1 MQDLERLVSPTWQAC
16 NEYHTPRLKN
26 RLAGGFFILM
36 LIPTHNRGKIYG
48 LSGVYRHMLPDLP
61 KLTFLSIQSLVI
73 HEEHDPQRTPPLIER
88 IRLSGTFR
96 NPPIVTPLPDN
107 TARFMVL
114 DGANRVTALK
124 EMGFPDILV
133 QLVEPNDP
141 GLNLET
147 WNHVVWGLPEQ
158 LLLDKFTHL
167 AGVEVCPAS
176 EEYLEPELDGDCG
189 LAFIQLPR
197 GDNYRIC
204 SKAVELVKRVEILN
218 DLVNCYKVRAYLDR
232 TNIRDIHQLQDI
244 YSDLT
249 CLIIF
254 PTFTIHQILD
264 LASNNYLLP
273 TGVTRFT
280 VAPRA
285 LHLNYPLYELAT
297 NRPLEEKNA
306 DLLRW
311 IQRRI
316 ANKGIRY
323 YAESTFLYDE

>member
-1 MQDLERLVSPTWQAC
+1 
-16 NEYHTPRLKN
+16 
-26 RLAGGFFILM
+26 
-36 LIPTHNRGKIYG
+36 
-48 LSGVYRHMLPDLP
+48 MLPDLP
-61 KLTFLSIQSLVI
+61 RLTFLSIQSVII
-73 HEEHDPQRTPPLIER
+73 HEEHDTQRTPPLIER

-96 NPPIVTPLPDN
+96 NPPIVTPLPDHSG
-107 TARFMVL
+107 RYMVL

-133 QLVEPNDP
+133 QVVEPDDP

-158 LLLDKFTHL
+158 LLYDKFSQI
-167 AGVEVCPAS
+167 AGAELCPAADKHM
-176 EEYLEPELDGDCG
+176 EPELNGDRG

-204 SKAVELVKRVEILN
+204 SKANELVNRVQILN
-218 DLVNCYKVRAYLDR
+218 TLVNCYKVRAYLDR
-232 TNIRDIHQLQDI
+232 TNIRDIQQLQDI
-244 YSDLT
+244 YTDLS
-249 CLIIF
+249 CLVIF
-254 PTFTIHQILD
+254 PTFTIYQTLEF
-264 LASNNYLLP
+264 ASNNYLLP
-273 TGVTRFT
+273 TGITRFT
-280 VAPRA
+280 VSPRA

-316 ANKGIRY
+316 ANKSIRY